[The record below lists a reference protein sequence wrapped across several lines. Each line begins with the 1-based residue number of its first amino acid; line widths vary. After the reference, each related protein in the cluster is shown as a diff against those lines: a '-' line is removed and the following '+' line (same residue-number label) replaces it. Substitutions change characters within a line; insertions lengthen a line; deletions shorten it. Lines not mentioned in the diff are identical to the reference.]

1 VTASADRDVIS
12 ALRTAGTPAA
22 ETRPTRPPAGGSRG
36 GSGGTAR
43 PHGLAARAR
52 RFGLYVLLI
61 AVGVLMVGPL
71 YWLFSSSL
79 KPSADIHSFPPVWW
93 PSKLEWGNY
102 VDAWRSAPFG
112 DFYLNSLITTSIG
125 TVLEV
130 ANAVVTAYAFVFVRF
145 PFKRALFALL
155 LAALMVPGHVTLLPN
170 YLTISDLGWINTY
183 QGIIVPGAGSA
194 FGAFLLRQHMLTLP
208 DEVIDAARIDGAGHL
223 RRLFSVVLP
232 LSRPMVITVAIVSL
246 VSKWNDYIWPLI
258 VTNTDSMRT
267 LPVGLL
273 LLKSS
278 ESYVNWG
285 AVMAATVFVVL
296 PVLIVFFVAQRQI
309 VAGLTQGA
317 VKG

>member
-1 VTASADRDVIS
+1 MTTHTSRDVIP
-12 ALRTAGTPAA
+12 APATGPAA
-22 ETRPTRPPAGGSRG
+22 QGPTGAYRG
-36 GSGGTAR
+36 PRRRGR
-43 PHGLAARAR
+43 FAARAR
-52 RFGLYVLLI
+52 RFGLYVLLVLI
-61 AVGVLMVGPL
+61 GVVMVGPL

-112 DFYLNSLITTSIG
+112 DFYLNSLITTVTG
-125 TVLEV
+125 TLLEV
-130 ANAVVTAYAFVFVRF
+130 ANAVLTAYAFVFVRF
-145 PFKRALFALL
+145 PFKRVLFALL

-170 YLTISDLGWINTY
+170 YLTVSDLGWINTY
-183 QGIIVPGAGSA
+183 QGIIIPGAASA

-208 DEVIDAARIDGAGHL
+208 DEVIDAARVDGAGHL

-232 LSRPMVITVAIVSL
+232 LSRPMVVTVTIVSL

-278 ESYVNWG
+278 ESTVNWG

-296 PVLIVFFVAQRQI
+296 PVLLVFFVAQRQI